1 MKSEKVRGSRTRS
14 RLKPQASVDL
24 DDMESEMVEI
34 PSTPR
39 KLAHDFFSG
48 DSPMITCED
57 TSEDAIFGGRS
68 PSLPD
73 ILNVGYRADQLAQ
86 NADRLTMRNIP
97 QQDDGA
103 AADHAGTGPRVTFRT
118 PSESDSESVTSQ
130 KSSNIQQQQQQQN
143 LDFEL
148 DLTVDIDSG
157 KCVFYPADDG
167 DKDEASDSK

>member
-1 MKSEKVRGSRTRS
+1 
-14 RLKPQASVDL
+14 
-24 DDMESEMVEI
+24 MESEMVEI

-86 NADRLTMRNIP
+86 NADSLTMRNIP

>member
-86 NADRLTMRNIP
+86 NADPLTMRNIP

-118 PSESDSESVTSQ
+118 PSESDNESVTSQ
-130 KSSNIQQQQQQQN
+130 KSSNIQQQQQHQN

>member
-14 RLKPQASVDL
+14 RLKPQASVDI

-39 KLAHDFFSG
+39 KLAQDFFSG

-73 ILNVGYRADQLAQ
+73 ILNVGYRADQPAQ
-86 NADRLTMRNIP
+86 IADPLTMRNMP
-97 QQDDGA
+97 RQDDGVA
-103 AADHAGTGPRVTFRT
+103 SDHAGTGPRVTFRT

>member
-1 MKSEKVRGSRTRS
+1 
-14 RLKPQASVDL
+14 
-24 DDMESEMVEI
+24 MVEM

-39 KLAHDFFSG
+39 NS

-86 NADRLTMRNIP
+86 NADPLTMRTIP
-97 QQDDGA
+97 QQDDGV

>member
-1 MKSEKVRGSRTRS
+1 MKSEKVRGSSTRS

-73 ILNVGYRADQLAQ
+73 ILNVGYRADQPAQ
-86 NADRLTMRNIP
+86 IADPLTMRNMP
-97 QQDDGA
+97 HKDDGV

-130 KSSNIQQQQQQQN
+130 KSSNIQQQQQHQN

>member
-1 MKSEKVRGSRTRS
+1 
-14 RLKPQASVDL
+14 
-24 DDMESEMVEI
+24 MVEI

-86 NADRLTMRNIP
+86 NADPLTMRNIP

-130 KSSNIQQQQQQQN
+130 KSSNIQQQHQQQN

-167 DKDEASDSK
+167 DKDEASDTK

>member
-14 RLKPQASVDL
+14 HLKPQASVDI
-24 DDMESEMVEI
+24 DDVESEMVEM

-86 NADRLTMRNIP
+86 NADPLTMRNIP

-130 KSSNIQQQQQQQN
+130 KSSNIQQQQQHQN

>member
-1 MKSEKVRGSRTRS
+1 MKSEKVTGSRTRS

-86 NADRLTMRNIP
+86 NADPLTMRNIP

>member
-1 MKSEKVRGSRTRS
+1 MKTEKVRGSRTRS
-14 RLKPQASVDL
+14 RLRPQASVDI

-39 KLAHDFFSG
+39 KLAQDFFSG

-86 NADRLTMRNIP
+86 NADPLTMRNIP

-130 KSSNIQQQQQQQN
+130 KSSNIQQQQQHQN

>member
-86 NADRLTMRNIP
+86 NADPLTMRNIP

-130 KSSNIQQQQQQQN
+130 KSSNILQQQQQQN

>member
-1 MKSEKVRGSRTRS
+1 
-14 RLKPQASVDL
+14 
-24 DDMESEMVEI
+24 MVEI

-86 NADRLTMRNIP
+86 NADPLTMRNIP

-118 PSESDSESVTSQ
+118 PSESDNESVTSQ
-130 KSSNIQQQQQQQN
+130 KSSNIQQQQQHQN

>member
-86 NADRLTMRNIP
+86 NADPLTMRNIP

-103 AADHAGTGPRVTFRT
+103 AADHTGTGPKVTFRT

>member
-14 RLKPQASVDL
+14 RLKPQASVDI
-24 DDMESEMVEI
+24 DDMESEMVEM

-86 NADRLTMRNIP
+86 NADPLTMRNIP

-103 AADHAGTGPRVTFRT
+103 AADHTGTGPRVTFRT
-118 PSESDSESVTSQ
+118 PSESDNESVTSQ
-130 KSSNIQQQQQQQN
+130 KSSNIQQQQQHQN

>member
-1 MKSEKVRGSRTRS
+1 
-14 RLKPQASVDL
+14 
-24 DDMESEMVEI
+24 MESEMVEI

-86 NADRLTMRNIP
+86 NADPLTMRNIP

-130 KSSNIQQQQQQQN
+130 KSSNIQQQHQQQN

>member
-68 PSLPD
+68 PSLPG

-86 NADRLTMRNIP
+86 NADPLTMRNIP

>member
-86 NADRLTMRNIP
+86 NADPLTMRNIP

-130 KSSNIQQQQQQQN
+130 KSSNIQQQQQHQN

>member
-1 MKSEKVRGSRTRS
+1 MRGSRTRS
-14 RLKPQASVDL
+14 RLKPQASVDI

-39 KLAHDFFSG
+39 KLVQDFFSG
-48 DSPMITCED
+48 DGPTIKCED

-73 ILNVGYRADQLAQ
+73 ILNVGYRADQPAQ
-86 NADRLTMRNIP
+86 NADPSTMRNIP
-97 QQDDGA
+97 LQDDGG
-103 AADHAGTGPRVTFRT
+103 ADHSGTGPKVTFRT

-130 KSSNIQQQQQQQN
+130 KSSTIQQQQHQQN

>member
-1 MKSEKVRGSRTRS
+1 
-14 RLKPQASVDL
+14 
-24 DDMESEMVEI
+24 MVEI

-86 NADRLTMRNIP
+86 NADPLTMRNIP

-130 KSSNIQQQQQQQN
+130 KSSNIQQQHQQQN

>member
-86 NADRLTMRNIP
+86 NADPLTMRNIP

-103 AADHAGTGPRVTFRT
+103 AADHTGTGPRVTFRT

-130 KSSNIQQQQQQQN
+130 KSSNIQQQQQHQN

>member
-1 MKSEKVRGSRTRS
+1 
-14 RLKPQASVDL
+14 
-24 DDMESEMVEI
+24 MESEMVEI

-86 NADRLTMRNIP
+86 NADPLTMRNIP

-167 DKDEASDSK
+167 DKDEAFDSK

>member
-1 MKSEKVRGSRTRS
+1 
-14 RLKPQASVDL
+14 
-24 DDMESEMVEI
+24 MVEI

-73 ILNVGYRADQLAQ
+73 ILNVGYRADQLVQ
-86 NADRLTMRNIP
+86 NADPLTMRNIP

>member
-86 NADRLTMRNIP
+86 NADPLTMRNIP

-103 AADHAGTGPRVTFRT
+103 AADHTGTGPRVTFRT

>member
-1 MKSEKVRGSRTRS
+1 
-14 RLKPQASVDL
+14 
-24 DDMESEMVEI
+24 MVEI

>member
-34 PSTPR
+34 PSTPH

-86 NADRLTMRNIP
+86 NADPLTMRNIP

>member
-14 RLKPQASVDL
+14 RLKPQASVDI

-73 ILNVGYRADQLAQ
+73 ILNLGYRADQLAQ
-86 NADRLTMRNIP
+86 NADPLTMRNIP

-157 KCVFYPADDG
+157 KCVFYPADEG

>member
-14 RLKPQASVDL
+14 RLKPQASVDI

-73 ILNVGYRADQLAQ
+73 ILNVGYRADQPAQ
-86 NADRLTMRNIP
+86 IADPLIMRNMP
-97 QQDDGA
+97 HQDDGV

>member
-1 MKSEKVRGSRTRS
+1 
-14 RLKPQASVDL
+14 
-24 DDMESEMVEI
+24 MESEMVEM

-57 TSEDAIFGGRS
+57 ISEDAIFAGRS

-86 NADRLTMRNIP
+86 NADPLTMRNIP

-130 KSSNIQQQQQQQN
+130 KSSNMQQQQQQQN